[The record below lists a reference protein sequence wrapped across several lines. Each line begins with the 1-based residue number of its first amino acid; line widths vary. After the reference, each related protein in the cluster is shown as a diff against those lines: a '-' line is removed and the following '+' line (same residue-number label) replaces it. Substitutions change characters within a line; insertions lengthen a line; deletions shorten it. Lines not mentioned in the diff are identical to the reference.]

1 MSSQPSPPLAPTP
14 AEDDD
19 DGLGFGFYAK
29 LAGLCVAAGIVGAIL
44 MWVFFRAVY
53 AWGLFGGFIAFALL
67 LLAAGWILDRRQANR
82 DPLT

>member
-1 MSSQPSPPLAPTP
+1 MSSQPSPPIAPTP
-14 AEDDD
+14 AEDD

-29 LAGLCVAAGIVGAIL
+29 LAGLCVVAGIVGAIV